1 MMMKEKMI
9 KKTIGV
15 WCEHNFQIYS
25 ALPIINKYIVNNSVI
40 VFTNR
45 ENVKVINELVNHPNF
60 QVKCIQNFT
69 FKPATLFKKI
79 FEILFVS
86 ENFSFVYK
94 HEFVN
99 KESLKIRILRKVF
112 FLKLPND
119 KVNKSFLKLNNLF
132 FKNKSIEKYFDLNLM
147 ITFTKVYYAHLIPSK
162 DRVPHINIMESWDH
176 PMKFPYYLFP
186 NYSLTWNKDLAKD
199 TKRVQHLLKVKQ
211 ITPLKFK
218 YLYECNNIDIDKLLN
233 DIKNTTYYEEIMNLQ
248 NKKVILYPTTTSS
261 ANIMHQGEMKLIKE
275 LCEVFEGTLYYL
287 YIKPKPNA
295 PNGDYDIFKSY
306 KNVIIGIYADSAL
319 GSDILDSNYNIF
331 RYLLLKYSNIVI
343 NAGTTFA
350 LEAAIVDKNIIQLN
364 LEEGNYFGFAKW
376 CKTYHLS
383 KYVLSLNGVFQFKG
397 NNKTQLLKQVEEPNP
412 IFCKELKKWITEW

>member
-1 MMMKEKMI
+1 MIKKEKMI

-15 WCEHNFQIYS
+15 WCEHNFQVYS
-25 ALPIINKYIVNNSVI
+25 ALPIINKYVESNSI
-40 VFTNR
+40 VFFTNKS
-45 ENVKVINELVNHPNF
+45 NLKVANELFDHPNV
-60 QVKCIQNFT
+60 QVKCIQNFAY
-69 FKPATLFKKI
+69 KPAVFFKKI

-94 HEFVN
+94 HEFVK
-99 KESLKIRILRKVF
+99 KESLKSRALRKIF

-186 NYSLTWNKDLAKD
+186 NYSLTWNKDLARD
-199 TKRVQHLLKVKQ
+199 TKRIQHLQKVKQ
-211 ITPLKFK
+211 IMPLKFK
-218 YLYECNNIDIDKLLN
+218 YLYECQNIETDRLLN
-233 DIKNTTYYEEIMNLQ
+233 NIKNTPFHDELINLLS
-248 NKKVILYPTTTSS
+248 KKVILYPTTTSS

-275 LCEVFEGTLYYL
+275 LCEVFDGSPYYL

-295 PNGDYDIFKSY
+295 PIGDYEIFKSY
-306 KNVIIGIYADSAL
+306 KNVIIGIYADSAS
-319 GSDILDSNYNIF
+319 GSDILNTNYNIF
-331 RYLLLKYSNIVI
+331 RYLLLKHSNIVI

-350 LEAAIVDKNIIQLN
+350 LEAAIVDKKIIQLD
-364 LEEGNYFGFAKW
+364 LVGGNYFGFAKW